1 MSRGFFMEH
10 KNIFADNLKRL
21 RKSRELT
28 LIQLSNDIG
37 LSKTSLNDI
46 ENAKVFISFDKAIA
60 LADYFNVSLDY
71 LVGRDGQEPKP
82 DALP

>member
-1 MSRGFFMEH
+1 MEH